1 MYSRSVSG
9 PTVFPMAREKI
20 GRQTS
25 EQTFDPVSL
34 RTIKEYLAGTGDWN
48 PLHVNQTVAAASRH
62 GRIIAPALFFQ
73 AVCRDLVPESDLLPD
88 GQHRTLG
95 VEGVT
100 GQTVLAGQEIEL
112 FDPVYVGDVLTL
124 REKLL
129 SIEEKQGRSGPLV
142 IVVTEETYTKSDASL
157 VARTT
162 TTRIFR

>member
-1 MYSRSVSG
+1 VPESPAPQVL
-9 PTVFPMAREKI
+9 PTAWAKV

-34 RTIKEYLAGTGDWN
+34 RTIREYLAGTGDWN
-48 PLHVNQTVAAASRH
+48 PLHVDEAVAAASRH

-73 AVCRDLVPESDLLPD
+73 AVCRDLVPEWELLED
-88 GQHRTLG
+88 GQHTTLG

-100 GQTVLAGQEIEL
+100 GRTVLAGQDIEL

-129 SIEEKQGRSGPLV
+129 SIEEKQGRSGALV
-142 IVVTEETYTKSDASL
+142 LVVTEETYTTSDGRL